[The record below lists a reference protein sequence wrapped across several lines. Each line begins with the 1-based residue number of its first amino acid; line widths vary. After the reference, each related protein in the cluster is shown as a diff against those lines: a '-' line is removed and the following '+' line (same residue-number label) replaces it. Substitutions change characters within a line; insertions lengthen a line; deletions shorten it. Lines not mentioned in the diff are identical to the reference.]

1 MPDPWWSK
9 ETKILYDTAG
19 YSVTIPRE
27 SDASSDFLQNLESA
41 NWIDS
46 KTRAVFVE
54 YGVYNA
60 NVDHFAVARHAFEIA
75 PSGLVLPTETFDSVP
90 LLADVRI
97 LMGDN
102 PKPENIAQVFF
113 EFTLYAVRAN
123 AFQYTIN
130 SFILYALF
138 NGQID
143 DPRILY
149 TSSGHCN

>member
-1 MPDPWWSK
+1 M
-9 ETKILYDTAG
+9 YDTAG

-27 SDASSDFLQNLESA
+27 SDASSVFLQNLESA

-60 NVDHFAVARHAFEIA
+60 NVDHFAVARHAFEIV

-97 LMGDN
+97 FMGDN
-102 PKPENIAQVFF
+102 PKPENIAQMFF
-113 EFTLYAVRAN
+113 EFTLYAVRTD
-123 AFQYTIN
+123 AFQFTIN
-130 SFILYALF
+130 SFILDALF
-138 NGQID
+138 YGQTD
-143 DPRILY
+143 DPRILH
-149 TSSGHCN
+149 TGSGHCN